1 MTTPLSRWRFFV
13 PILFAAALGAC
24 ASAPSRREVVVDF
37 LTVRGVE
44 GNTTPALVSVEPNKT
59 DRIRVGVLES
69 SALSL
74 SGQWRASVWL
84 AAFQASLA
92 LDRPLSDWVVWVE
105 AIRNGAQFDGPSAG
119 ALLTAGMLA
128 GMTGQKADP
137 NFTMTGTINPDGT
150 VGPVGGIPQK
160 FKAAIAN
167 GKTTLGYP
175 LGQGRAT
182 DIVTQQE
189 VELRS
194 LASTTVNVVE
204 VPDVETAYRLL
215 TGKELPQAIPV
226 EPAAM
231 ALPPKIEEGL
241 RAQTETWLSNVAGA
255 FGEWKSLNVVDPE
268 LDQRWNQIDRLFTET
283 KAFLDSKETAA
294 AYTLANLM
302 FVDADSAF
310 LRGKLTRFVRDGQ
323 FEAASQFVGGI
334 FDNIDGRLAGTTAKM
349 KTEAAR
355 SASDLMSLT
364 AAYESLGSAVRHFF
378 QGLNQRKVNAARVD
392 ELIGGLRQAKLQPL
406 PPVLDELIALLYGP
420 LAEASAANVHNFVAD
435 QNLAFRPDLRP
446 DARELPKRLV
456 DRLSQ
461 LLRIAGNANISYFEQ
476 TTLSEI
482 AKANGV
488 SLETVK
494 AKFGDP
500 AYQLLQDE
508 LRAATENAFSTL
520 VGEGTTLEMVRLA
533 EALSAYVDAAF
544 LIAKYYSLDATTAP
558 DGSIIKLGRE
568 TVLTRMLE
576 LAEVKS
582 RIHAAR
588 ALKET
593 GEVPVAARL
602 AYQIGRSWQGAPSA
616 SARLQ
621 ALQQYWRASMLSQLA
636 VLLRR

>member
-1 MTTPLSRWRFFV
+1 
-13 PILFAAALGAC
+13 
-24 ASAPSRREVVVDF
+24 
-37 LTVRGVE
+37 
-44 GNTTPALVSVEPNKT
+44 
-59 DRIRVGVLES
+59 
-69 SALSL
+69 
-74 SGQWRASVWL
+74 
-84 AAFQASLA
+84 
-92 LDRPLSDWVVWVE
+92 
-105 AIRNGAQFDGPSAG
+105 
-119 ALLTAGMLA
+119 
-128 GMTGQKADP
+128 
-137 NFTMTGTINPDGT
+137 
-150 VGPVGGIPQK
+150 
-160 FKAAIAN
+160 
-167 GKTTLGYP
+167 
-175 LGQGRAT
+175 
-182 DIVTQQE
+182 
-189 VELRS
+189 
-194 LASTTVNVVE
+194 
-204 VPDVETAYRLL
+204 
-215 TGKELPQAIPV
+215 
-226 EPAAM
+226 
-231 ALPPKIEEGL
+231 
-241 RAQTETWLSNVAGA
+241 
-255 FGEWKSLNVVDPE
+255 
-268 LDQRWNQIDRLFTET
+268 
-283 KAFLDSKETAA
+283 
-294 AYTLANLM
+294 
-302 FVDADSAF
+302 
-310 LRGKLTRFVRDGQ
+310 
-323 FEAASQFVGGI
+323 
-334 FDNIDGRLAGTTAKM
+334 
-349 KTEAAR
+349 
-355 SASDLMSLT
+355 
-364 AAYESLGSAVRHFF
+364 
-378 QGLNQRKVNAARVD
+378 
-392 ELIGGLRQAKLQPL
+392 
-406 PPVLDELIALLYGP
+406 
-420 LAEASAANVHNFVAD
+420 VHNFVAD